1 MARNLQH
8 PQHLFFQS
16 TWVGADRKRRCYA
29 KPSTSVATLWAAK
42 TASKSWLLCGTTG
55 WKLTADGRKQGIA
68 LCIPLLL
75 PLNTVRCACMFL
87 TELGFASCQIRVRLS
102 LEHVVSY
109 RRDISV
115 VRAHGF
121 NFHDSSNLL
130 KFSSCRTLGR
140 RNSHSADVCLFFLN
154 DQSAEVERDISRSIL
169 KTFLLRQAGSF
180 SFVRG
185 PWTTKR

>member
-121 NFHDSSNLL
+121 NFHDSSTFL

-140 RNSHSADVCLFFLN
+140 RNSPQRWRMLIFSEGSKC
-154 DQSAEVERDISRSIL
+154 RSWAWH
-169 KTFLLRQAGSF
+169 F
-180 SFVRG
+180 
-185 PWTTKR
+185 

>member
-1 MARNLQH
+1 
-8 PQHLFFQS
+8 
-16 TWVGADRKRRCYA
+16 
-29 KPSTSVATLWAAK
+29 
-42 TASKSWLLCGTTG
+42 
-55 WKLTADGRKQGIA
+55 
-68 LCIPLLL
+68 
-75 PLNTVRCACMFL
+75 MFL

-154 DQSAEVERDISRSIL
+154 DQSDEVERGISRPIL

-180 SFVRG
+180 PLLRSQSRQMCRGHILALTTTTTTTRSNADTTRSNSANGGVRMVDTLCSSSHYG
-185 PWTTKR
+185 TFTYSL

>member
-1 MARNLQH
+1 
-8 PQHLFFQS
+8 
-16 TWVGADRKRRCYA
+16 
-29 KPSTSVATLWAAK
+29 
-42 TASKSWLLCGTTG
+42 
-55 WKLTADGRKQGIA
+55 
-68 LCIPLLL
+68 
-75 PLNTVRCACMFL
+75 MFL

-169 KTFLLRQAGSF
+169 KTSFETGWELFFRERSVDHQAIE
-180 SFVRG
+180 VRG
-185 PWTTKR
+185 PPSHYRTLRYSFGL